1 MGQPKERNYGAG
13 QILFRQG
20 EVGGDLYFLQSGK
33 VELSVH
39 TPRTGL
45 NAVVA
50 TVEAPTVL
58 GTMTFLEGDTR
69 SATAKALTEVKALI
83 VDTEQREKLLGSV
96 PDWLRALIKDLS
108 LNLRRLNMEYTDLK
122 SENEELKERLR
133 RLEALSRR
141 EV

>member
-1 MGQPKERNYGAG
+1 
-13 QILFRQG
+13 
-20 EVGGDLYFLQSGK
+20 
-33 VELSVH
+33 
-39 TPRTGL
+39 
-45 NAVVA
+45 
-50 TVEAPTVL
+50 
-58 GTMTFLEGDTR
+58 MTFLEGDTR

>member
-1 MGQPKERNYGAG
+1 LGQPKERNYGAG

-39 TPRTGL
+39 TARTGL